1 METARPRA
9 VGLRREGA
17 PAPRRLAEL
26 APSPKR
32 KRERDRSLRPQHW
45 PSSSR
50 FVLNGAL
57 LMRISDFIART
68 ITQRRALVWCGVA
81 ALTIVCIVILLT
93 SLRLDSEIFNVL
105 PGKFP
110 SVQGLKIYD
119 HDFEQTRELTFALV
133 CDPQDV
139 DKLEEFAPVF
149 AERLRGQAWCARVL
163 AGSPM
168 TTADGIRDL
177 QSIAVPL
184 LLNLEPSAFDEAMS
198 ILQPDKIRDRLRRLR
213 QQIEAGSPR
222 PQFELSFDPLGLIAP
237 ALKPFAQSTAIE
249 QEQPL
254 TSPDRTMRIF
264 LVVTNQKSI
273 SAFECQHL
281 MRRVNEFR
289 KTATDGWDGS
299 RPLQILVTGRS
310 AFVSEISLS
319 MRYDVV
325 ATLLGSVVLVG
336 TIFFAGFRR
345 WLPLA
350 GMAFCL
356 LLSCLVALT
365 AGQLLFGRLSM
376 ISVGFCAIL
385 VGLGVDF
392 AILTIGRYQ
401 QARADGESHQQ
412 AIATSVAKLGRA
424 VFFGALTT
432 AVGFLALVLSGA
444 MSFAELGVLIAIGI
458 FVAGL
463 FMCSIL
469 FLFVRDDR
477 RSTGILPVGPTGILP
492 AGATASANI
501 ESVKSLPAGKMP
513 VLRHDWLF
521 DLVARYV
528 RGIVRRPAPMLMF
541 SCAVLLLLTAI
552 GFSPVPPLEFETS
565 TRSLQP
571 KNIRAGHALETIM
584 KKMPVRWEPVLA
596 IVRATNSQ
604 ELHDYWQKISAHWRE
619 FQAAGKIRGFSTPAA
634 LCPSPTWMERNRDR
648 LRGINLQ
655 AAHQA
660 LTETLEAEGFSVE
673 AFAPAFALLDD
684 LQRMADPG
692 MPLPNWRTQLPESS
706 SWWFLIDRY
715 FGQDPLLTTG
725 FVMTNGPLATHEQS
739 QELQRGLSV
748 PGVPLILTG
757 WTYVLADLQPWSHH
771 QLLIISAL
779 MAIFDISLLAILYR
793 DVRLWLIQIITLA
806 FGIGAMIATMK
817 LLNIHL
823 NLLNVLS
830 FRLVL
835 AIGVDYGIYVVLV
848 WQKTHDV
855 QHDVAGV
862 VKPVLLAGLT
872 AISGFGSL
880 ALARNPA
887 LTGLGIACAIGIS
900 WSLIATIFFT
910 LPAMAAAKPKG

>member
-1 METARPRA
+1 
-9 VGLRREGA
+9 
-17 PAPRRLAEL
+17 
-26 APSPKR
+26 
-32 KRERDRSLRPQHW
+32 
-45 PSSSR
+45 
-50 FVLNGAL
+50 
-57 LMRISDFIART
+57 MRISDFIART

-81 ALTIVCIVILLT
+81 VLTIVCIAILFT

-105 PGKFP
+105 PGRFL

-133 CDPQDV
+133 SDPQDV
-139 DKLEEFAPVF
+139 DKLDEFAPVF
-149 AERLRGQAWCARVL
+149 AERLRRQAWCARVL

-168 TTADGIRDL
+168 ATADGIRDL
-177 QSIAVPL
+177 QSIALAL

-237 ALKPFAQSTAIE
+237 ALKPFAESTAIE

-254 TSPDRTMRIF
+254 TSSDRTMRIF

-273 SAFECQHL
+273 SAFECQRL

-289 KTATDGWDGS
+289 KTAAEGWDGGHT
-299 RPLQILVTGRS
+299 LQILVTGRS

-336 TIFFAGFRR
+336 AIFFAGFRR
-345 WLPLA
+345 WLPLV

-365 AGQLLFGRLSM
+365 AGQILFGRLSM

-392 AILTIGRYQ
+392 AILTIGRYH
-401 QARADGESHQQ
+401 QARADGEPHQQ

-444 MSFAELGVLIAIGI
+444 MSFSELGVLIAIGI

-469 FLFVRDDR
+469 FLFVRE
-477 RSTGILPVGPTGILP
+477 RSRNSGT
-492 AGATASANI
+492 
-501 ESVKSLPAGKMP
+501 
-513 VLRHDWLF
+513 HDWLF
-521 DLVARYV
+521 NLIARYV
-528 RGIVRRPAPMLMF
+528 RGIVRRPAPILIF
-541 SCAVLLLLTAI
+541 SCAVLLLLAAI
-552 GFSPVPPLEFETS
+552 GFSPVPPLQFEAS

-571 KNIRAGHALETIM
+571 KNIRAGQTLDTIM
-584 KKMPVRWEPVLA
+584 QKMPVRWEPVLA
-596 IVRATNSQ
+596 IVRGTNQ
-604 ELHDYWQKISAHWRE
+604 QQLHDYWQKVSADWRE
-619 FQAAGKIRGFSTPAA
+619 VQAAAKIRGFSTPAA
-634 LCPSPTWMERNRDR
+634 LCPSPIWMQRNREH
-648 LRGINLQ
+648 LRGVNFQ
-655 AAHQA
+655 AAHET

-673 AFAPAFALLDD
+673 AFTPAFALLDD
-684 LQRMADPG
+684 LQHVANPSV
-692 MPLPNWRTQLPESS
+692 PLPNWRTQLPESS
-706 SWWFLIDRY
+706 TWWFLIDRY

-725 FVMTNGPLATHEQS
+725 FVTTNRPLTTHEQS
-739 QELQRGLSV
+739 QQLQRNLSV
-748 PGVPLILTG
+748 PGVPIMLTG

-779 MAIFDISLLAILYR
+779 MAIFDVSLLAILYR
-793 DVRLWLIQIITLA
+793 DVRLWLIQVITLV

-848 WQKTHDV
+848 WQKTHDL

-862 VKPVLLAGLT
+862 LKPVLLAGLT

-887 LTGLGIACAIGIS
+887 LTGLGIACAIGIF